1 MNLSTILN
9 DPKDSYDVK
18 KLFSD
23 YFVPPEPPES
33 MKVEEGSS
41 GNEEPTIPGRKMDSH
56 SLPGLVRPKR
66 GPHPVRKY
74 DFEEECPTMRKVE
87 IEQGDG
93 TPLGQIPKISGRI
106 DRLKSSDKLL
116 VLLHKLLFRRAGAR
130 AEVKRHIRQFSGFVS
145 RDEKEETRFYE
156 RLKKWETEDLCELSK
171 LLGLTETVTREILL
185 DQTIQFLK
193 RPIDSEATIQSV
205 SAPIQNGYISMDN
218 AESQNGENMQL
229 AKPRTHRKK
238 TAREVF
244 FQKNRPSYKA
254 KPENMYA
261 TRKDID
267 KQLQTTWDSLNPQ
280 EQEEYENLAE
290 AATVLRTLNETIAE
304 RLASENSQQQT
315 TETDAEI
322 VDAASILFSMNSDGI
337 SIINSSQTSIQNDV
351 AEVANIL
358 QAISE
363 QPMASLRDVIKIL
376 LVAFN

>member
-1 MNLSTILN
+1 
-9 DPKDSYDVK
+9 
-18 KLFSD
+18 
-23 YFVPPEPPES
+23 
-33 MKVEEGSS
+33 
-41 GNEEPTIPGRKMDSH
+41 
-56 SLPGLVRPKR
+56 
-66 GPHPVRKY
+66 
-74 DFEEECPTMRKVE
+74 
-87 IEQGDG
+87 
-93 TPLGQIPKISGRI
+93 
-106 DRLKSSDKLL
+106 
-116 VLLHKLLFRRAGAR
+116 
-130 AEVKRHIRQFSGFVS
+130 
-145 RDEKEETRFYE
+145 
-156 RLKKWETEDLCELSK
+156 
-171 LLGLTETVTREILL
+171 
-185 DQTIQFLK
+185 
-193 RPIDSEATIQSV
+193 
-205 SAPIQNGYISMDN
+205 MDN
-218 AESQNGENMQL
+218 AESQNGESMQL

-363 QPMASLRDVIKIL
+363 QPMASVRPSK
-376 LVAFN
+376 